1 LFRNS
6 STGTRGAGQPQS
18 RDADP
23 RDADSR
29 MEALH
34 IGATAATS
42 GNLSDEDRSYL
53 ANLVASRT
61 GIAPEE
67 AQKRVDAFIQH
78 VKDVAARAKAA
89 ADDARKT
96 AATAA
101 LYTALSLLI
110 GAFIASVAAAI
121 GGRLRDEHL

>member
-1 LFRNS
+1 
-6 STGTRGAGQPQS
+6 
-18 RDADP
+18 
-23 RDADSR
+23 

-61 GIAPEE
+61 GIAPDE
-67 AQKRVDAFIQH
+67 AQKRVDAFIQR
-78 VKDVAARAKAA
+78 VKDAAARAKAA

-110 GAFIASVAAAI
+110 GAFIASVAAAV